1 MARTPRFSM
10 AQIAAALEQSAGIR
24 LGAAT
29 LLKCS
34 PTTIKNYVDRSK
46 SLQRLEAEIV
56 ERNLDAAEGKVLE
69 AIKDG
74 NLTAAIFYLKTKGK
88 HRGYSERHQVEG
100 KDGGPVEV
108 QAKVDFSDL
117 SPAGLKFI
125 EAVMDRLRETVD
137 NEC

>member
-1 MARTPRFSM
+1 MARTPRFTVKQV
-10 AQIAAALEQSAGIR
+10 ALALEQSAGIR
-24 LGAAT
+24 LGAAQ

-34 PTTIKNYVDRSK
+34 PTTIKTYIDRSK
-46 SLQRLEAEIV
+46 ALQKMEVDII
-56 ERNLDAAEGKVLE
+56 ERNLDVAEGTVLG
-69 AIKDG
+69 AIKNS

-100 KDGGPVEV
+100 KDGGPVAV
-108 QAKVDFSDL
+108 AHTFDFSDL
-117 SPAGLKFI
+117 SPAGLHFI

>member
-1 MARTPRFSM
+1 MARTPRFTVE
-10 AQIAAALEQSAGIR
+10 QIGAALEQSAGIR

-34 PTTIKNYVDRSK
+34 PATITNYVNRSK
-46 SLQRLEAEIV
+46 TLQKLEADII
-56 ERNLDAAEGKVLE
+56 ERNLDAAEGTVL
-69 AIKDG
+69 ASIKDK

-108 QAKVDFSDL
+108 QAKFDFSDL
-117 SPAGLKFI
+117 SPAGLTFI
-125 EAVMDRLRETVD
+125 EAVMGSLRETVD
-137 NEC
+137 NDC